1 MTEKEW
7 RENFA
12 RTVRVKLRQRRMKQK
27 ELAKE
32 VNVSEAAMTAY
43 MRCRRSPRI
52 DVVTRMADAFE
63 CTTDELIRYNDK
75 NNK

>member
-12 RTVRVKLRQRRMKQK
+12 RTVKNKLKQRRMKQK

-32 VNVSEAAMTAY
+32 ANVTEAAMTGY

-52 DVVTRMADAFE
+52 DTVVRMADALK

-75 NNK
+75 NDK